1 MSSSSSSIF
10 HGAEVR
16 EGVLVSGDA
25 TVMAFCRH
33 ENKNNFV
40 ILDVDERKLFCDNS
54 VSKWLPSAVASH
66 LAKMSKSLVEKAP
79 VTSSVKDDGSAAAST
94 VKKPRSSRQR

>member
-10 HGAEVR
+10 HGAEVK
-16 EGVLVSGDA
+16 EGILVSGDA

-40 ILDVDERKLFCDNS
+40 LLDVDERKLFCDNS
-54 VSKWLPSAVASH
+54 VSKWLPSAVAAH
-66 LAKMSKSLVEKAP
+66 LARMSKSLAEKAP
-79 VTSSVKDDGSAAAST
+79 VTASVKEQEGSAVST
-94 VKKPRSSRQR
+94 VKKSRSTRHR